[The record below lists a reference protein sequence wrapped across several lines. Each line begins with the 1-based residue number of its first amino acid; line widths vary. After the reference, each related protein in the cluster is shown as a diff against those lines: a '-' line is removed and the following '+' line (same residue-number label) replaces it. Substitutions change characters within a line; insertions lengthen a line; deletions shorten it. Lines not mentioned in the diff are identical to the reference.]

1 MSYVVMD
8 KKRDAF
14 VLFDRHVNNSTL
26 EIITTVELVGC
37 VEIASE
43 FSSPT
48 LAEKMIEQASAAYDT
63 DAYEV
68 IDVEAYR
75 KQKEEAAKENA
86 QKYLTE
92 EWKKLS
98 PEEKKEQM
106 KRAID
111 NGNIE
116 ELKKFLEYVGDDES
130 KVDDNESKV
139 EED

>member
-14 VLFDRHVNNSTL
+14 VLFDRHVNSSTL

-37 VEIASE
+37 IEIASE

-48 LAEKMIEQASAAYDT
+48 LAEKMIEQASVAYDT

-68 IDVEAYR
+68 IDVEVYR
-75 KQKEEAAKENA
+75 KQKEDEAKENA
-86 QKYLTE
+86 QKYLAE

-106 KRAID
+106 KKAID

-130 KVDDNESKV
+130 KI

>member
-8 KKRDAF
+8 KQRNAF
-14 VLFDRHVNNSTL
+14 VLFDRHVNSSTL

-37 VEIASE
+37 IEIASE
-43 FSSPT
+43 FSSQT
-48 LAEKMIEQASAAYDT
+48 IAEKMIEQASVAYDT
-63 DAYEV
+63 TGYEV
-68 IDVEAYR
+68 IDVEAYK
-75 KQKEEAAKENA
+75 KQKEAEAKENA

-111 NGNIE
+111 NGNID

-130 KVDDNESKV
+130 KVDD
-139 EED
+139 D

>member
-14 VLFDRHVNNSTL
+14 VLFDRHVNSSTL

-37 VEIASE
+37 IEIASE
-43 FSSPT
+43 FSSPA
-48 LAEKMIEQASAAYDT
+48 LAEKMIEQASVAYDT

-68 IDVEAYR
+68 IDVEVYK
-75 KQKEEAAKENA
+75 KQKEDEAKENA

-106 KRAID
+106 KKAID

-130 KVDDNESKV
+130 KI

>member
-14 VLFDRHVNNSTL
+14 VLFDRHVNSSTL

-37 VEIASE
+37 IEIASE
-43 FSSPT
+43 FSSPV
-48 LAEKMIEQASAAYDT
+48 LAEKMIEQASVAYDT

-68 IDVEAYR
+68 IDVEVYK
-75 KQKEEAAKENA
+75 KQKEDEAKENA
-86 QKYLTE
+86 QKYLAE

-106 KRAID
+106 KKAID

-130 KVDDNESKV
+130 KI
-139 EED
+139 EEN